1 MAKVTS
7 FELISHDTVFFSHNK
22 TTSVGLSAAKTI
34 SRTAYEVGAPILCYS
49 IHAKNYKGTHT
60 TPVDRNG
67 VSRVAPVRPPSVASC
82 MCWCGVSP
90 PLISRQSGSSCNART
105 RRTMT
110 MKRGVTTMARYIHAI
125 NYANGS

>member
-22 TTSVGLSAAKTI
+22 TASAGLSAAKTI

-60 TPVDRNG
+60 TRVDRNG
-67 VSRVAPVRPPSVASC
+67 VSHVAPVRPPVCRIMHVLVWRVSTSNLSSVRVVVQC
-82 MCWCGVSP
+82 KDKEDHDYE
-90 PLISRQSGSSCNART
+90 T
-105 RRTMT
+105 RCHDDGT
-110 MKRGVTTMARYIHAI
+110 VYICH
-125 NYANGS
+125 